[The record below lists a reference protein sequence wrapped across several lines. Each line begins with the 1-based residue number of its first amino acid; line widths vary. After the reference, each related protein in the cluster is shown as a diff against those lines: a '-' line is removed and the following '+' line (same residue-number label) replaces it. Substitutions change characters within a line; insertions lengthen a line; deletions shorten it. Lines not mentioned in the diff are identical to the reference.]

1 MNPVRVYGNSP
12 VAMTGPLKGN
22 EIKSVEEIPV
32 ERITTEVLVVGAGVA
47 GCLAALCASESGLDA
62 TLVEKA
68 WVDRS
73 GQAGAGN
80 DHIMAHFNQGPN
92 DSDEAFNKWARSD
105 TLCDISV
112 YDKVVTKNIPEVIRR
127 LDGFGIKF
135 LKNRKT
141 GGYLRTQSLG
151 QPAPWWLMIRNADS
165 MKPKIANTLRRSNV
179 RLANWVMVTRLFT
192 SKKNKG
198 QVIGAAG
205 FNIRKGNFCVFDAKC
220 TILATGDVVRLA
232 SNSTGNPYNSFI
244 SPYGTGSAQALA
256 FEAGADIADLELGKA
271 TLIPKGFSAP
281 GMNAIAGLDAYL
293 INSKGERYMF
303 RYHPLGEK
311 APRFDMVYGTVKEIA
326 EGRGP
331 CYVDMRHL
339 PADDRQMLIE
349 ELLSVD
355 KLTYRD
361 YLKAKKVDLSSA
373 LLEIEAGEINTWK
386 GLLVNERSE
395 CSVPGLYA
403 AGSCASIMNWGG
415 VSVAMA
421 SGISAGKEA
430 AAHAKSISIVAIP
443 EDDIKEAKEFTFSP
457 LFRGR
462 GIKKRS
468 DELLSP
474 AQFEDQIRFIIAK
487 YLAKIRTGNGLK
499 EAMTK
504 FRKLESQTDNIRAKD
519 LHELLRLHEALH
531 LLTTVR
537 LLAIGAYERKES
549 RVFHWR
555 SDYPSQ
561 KEPAEHVIL
570 TKKKGQGEDSS
581 NSSDS
586 ITLTLR
592 AVT

>member
-1 MNPVRVYGNSP
+1 MNPVRNYGDSP
-12 VAMTGPLKGN
+12 VAISDPPSAREMSSL
-22 EIKSVEEIPV
+22 EDIPI
-32 ERITTEVLVVGAGVA
+32 ERINTDVLVIGAGVA
-47 GCLAALCASESGLDA
+47 GCMAALLASESGLDV

-80 DHIMAHFNQGPN
+80 DHIMAHFNEGPD
-92 DSDEAFNKWARSD
+92 DSDAAVNNWAKND

-112 YDKVVTKNIPEVIRR
+112 YDMVVTRNIPEVIRR
-127 LDGFGIKF
+127 LDEFGIKF
-135 LKNRKT
+135 FKNRKT

-165 MKPKIANTLRRSNV
+165 MKPKIASILRRSSV
-179 RLANWVMVTRLFT
+179 RLVNWAMVTSLFT
-192 SKKNKG
+192 SSG
-198 QVIGAAG
+198 GGEVIGAAG
-205 FNIRKGNFCVFDAKC
+205 FSIRKGTFYVFNAKC

-232 SNSTGNPYNSFI
+232 ANSTGNPYNSFI

-271 TLIPKGFSAP
+271 TLIPKGFSSP

-293 INSKGERYMF
+293 INAKGERYMF

-311 APRFDMVYGTVKEIA
+311 APRFDMVYATVREIA

-339 PADDRQMLIE
+339 PADERQMLVE

-361 YLKAKKVDLSSA
+361 YLSAKKVDLSSA
-373 LLEIEAGEINTWK
+373 LLEIEAGELNTWK
-386 GLLVNERSE
+386 GLLINEKSE
-395 CSVPGLYA
+395 CSIPRLYA
-403 AGSCASIMNWGG
+403 AGACASIMNWGG

-421 SGISAGKEA
+421 SGISAGREA
-430 AAHAKSISIVAIP
+430 AARAKGIPTIEIP
-443 EDDIKEAKEFTFSP
+443 EDKVDEEKRRVFSP
-457 LFRGR
+457 LFTQKG
-462 GIKKRS
+462 GGVEKRATAI
-468 DELLSP
+468 SP
-474 AQFEDQIRFIIAK
+474 AEFEN
-487 YLAKIRTGNGLK
+487 KIRLIVSTYLGGIRNGEGLK
-499 EAMTK
+499 EAIAEIG
-504 FRKLESQTDNIRAKD
+504 RLEQLQAEKLRAGD
-519 LHELLRLHEALH
+519 LHELMRLHEALH

-537 LLAIGAYERKES
+537 LLATGALERKES

-555 SDYPSQ
+555 SDYHLP

-570 TKKKGQGEDSS
+570 TKRLVGENGGQHPAVS
-581 NSSDS
+581 
-586 ITLTLR
+586 LTFR
-592 AVT
+592 EVK

>member
-1 MNPVRVYGNSP
+1 MNPVRNYGDSP
-12 VAMTGPLKGN
+12 VAITAPLSLD
-22 EIKSVEEIPV
+22 EIKSITEISL
-32 ERITTEVLVVGAGVA
+32 EKIITDVLVIGAGVA
-47 GCLAALCASESGLDA
+47 GCMATLCASESGVDV

-80 DHIMAHFNQGPN
+80 DHIMAHFNEGPN

-112 YDKVVTKNIPEVIRR
+112 YDKVVTKNIPDVIRR
-127 LDGFGIKF
+127 LDEFGIKF
-135 LKNRKT
+135 FKNRKT

-151 QPAPWWLMIRNADS
+151 QPAAWWLMIRNADS
-165 MKPKIANTLRRSNV
+165 MKPKIASTLRRSNV
-179 RLANWVMVTRLFT
+179 RLANWVMVTNLFT
-192 SKKNKG
+192 SKENKG
-198 QVIGAAG
+198 RVIGAAG
-205 FNIRKGNFCVFDAKC
+205 FNIRKGNFCVFNAKC

-232 SNSTGNPYNSFI
+232 TNSTGNPYNSFI

-293 INSKGERYMF
+293 INAKGERYMF
-303 RYHPLGEK
+303 RYHTLAEK

-339 PADDRQMLIE
+339 SLDDRQMLVE

-373 LLEIEAGEINTWK
+373 LLEIEAGEISTWK
-386 GLLVNERSE
+386 GLLVNEKSE
-395 CSVPGLYA
+395 CSVLGLYA

-421 SGISAGKEA
+421 SGLSAGKEA
-430 AAHAKSISIVAIP
+430 ANQAKSIPIIEIP
-443 EDDIKEAKEFTFSP
+443 EDDIKEVKEQIFAPF
-457 LFRGR
+457 FRGL
-462 GIKKRS
+462 IKRS
-468 DELLSP
+468 GELPSP
-474 AQFEDQIRFIIAK
+474 SQFE
-487 YLAKIRTGNGLK
+487 
-499 EAMTK
+499 
-504 FRKLESQTDNIRAKD
+504 
-519 LHELLRLHEALH
+519 
-531 LLTTVR
+531 
-537 LLAIGAYERKES
+537 ERDPIHSIE
-549 RVFHWR
+549 
-555 SDYPSQ
+555 
-561 KEPAEHVIL
+561 IL
-570 TKKKGQGEDSS
+570 GRNQ
-581 NSSDS
+581 N
-586 ITLTLR
+586 
-592 AVT
+592 